1 MGRIVELKKTLQ
13 KLAQSRTWEKDFA
26 EAMLLVQRGATI
38 AIRGF
43 KSSGVKNHAKRYQ
56 KSILIRS
63 SLKMSNNRYLEDL
76 FRPKHIA
83 S

>member
-38 AIRGF
+38 AISISVAVVRVRLEKGNLILP
-43 KSSGVKNHAKRYQ
+43 SNSGHAAK
-56 KSILIRS
+56 
-63 SLKMSNNRYLEDL
+63 
-76 FRPKHIA
+76 
-83 S
+83 